1 VACIVRISMVTSLFI
16 HFVSAEVVRTVHASL
31 KTDILLKGGAMPRR
45 FPQPDSQ
52 RANPPHVAVRHGA
65 NRFAAGAGTR
75 AFRGINGRLPTAV
88 SLWWAP
94 SIYSTL
100 PCVRTLSQRI
110 GIRTATDECGAG
122 RTPCEDPMA
131 EGTKPNPAPSEIE
144 AVTFVEKTH
153 EVA

>member
-1 VACIVRISMVTSLFI
+1 
-16 HFVSAEVVRTVHASL
+16 
-31 KTDILLKGGAMPRR
+31 MPRR

-65 NRFAAGAGTR
+65 NRIAAGADTR
-75 AFRGINGRLPTAV
+75 AFRGINGRLPTAI

-94 SIYSTL
+94 SIYSTV

-122 RTPCEDPMA
+122 WTP
-131 EGTKPNPAPSEIE
+131 
-144 AVTFVEKTH
+144 VETRWPRERSPIRLPRKLRQ
-153 EVA
+153 